1 MSLHSRIC
9 NEFFYPTFEP
19 VHTKKAHV
27 PKRFRTDDVRSTSH
41 HVRPLTC
48 TERIVSGYLRT
59 QLNSVISLQPNSSSI
74 KRGLRGDIR
83 VSSTLRQSGAHL
95 KTSIAAAVVTP
106 ATHTPLGRVFYPV
119 SLRAREAHFYG
130 PYTHLNLHHECL
142 RLKLCC
148 LWLLP

>member
-27 PKRFRTDDVRSTSH
+27 PKRFRTDDVRSTSQ
-41 HVRPLTC
+41 HVSPLTC
-48 TERIVSGYLRT
+48 TERIGGYLRT

-83 VSSTLRQSGAHL
+83 VSSTLRQTGAHP

-106 ATHTPLGRVFYPV
+106 ATHTPLGRVFTPV

-130 PYTHLNLHHECL
+130 PYTHLNLHHEYL
-142 RLKLCC
+142 RLKW
-148 LWLLP
+148 LW

>member
-9 NEFFYPTFEP
+9 NEFFYPTFKP

-48 TERIVSGYLRT
+48 TEQIVSGYLRT

-74 KRGLRGDIR
+74 KRGLQGDIR

-95 KTSIAAAVVTP
+95 KTSIAAPVVTP
-106 ATHTPLGRVFYPV
+106 VTLTPPGVCFTQFHFAQERSAP
-119 SLRAREAHFYG
+119 LRA
-130 PYTHLNLHHECL
+130 YTHLNVHHEHL
-142 RLKLCC
+142 RLKW
-148 LWLLP
+148 LW

>member
-1 MSLHSRIC
+1 MNSSTQPSNQYTQR
-9 NEFFYPTFEP
+9 
-19 VHTKKAHV
+19 
-27 PKRFRTDDVRSTSH
+27 KRMCRRDFGQDDVIPTSP
-41 HVRPLTC
+41 HVSPLTC
-48 TERIVSGYLRT
+48 TERIGGYLRT

-74 KRGLRGDIR
+74 KRGLQGDIR

-106 ATHTPLGRVFYPV
+106 ATHTPLGRVFTPV

-142 RLKLCC
+142 RLKCPCKFLCPDR
-148 LWLLP
+148 L